1 MLSAFLTPEFLTL
14 TASSLTGFL
23 FKFWAEK
30 RQDQKELYD
39 RMIGAS
45 KRSDESA
52 DAAVKRVPLDA
63 GKQVRRV
70 IVLCVLFGTILAPFI
85 LPFFGVPTVVELTEK
100 EGSFLK
106 VNGTEQ
112 HGNVP
117 TENPVI
123 TKSKEG
129 VQHTSS
135 NFWLYYIPALGLIS
149 FITYKTFHTPKN
161 ITENKNSE

>member
-1 MLSAFLTPEFLTL
+1 MRLLIIASLLSLLSAC
-14 TASSLTGFL
+14 SG
-23 FKFWAEK
+23 
-30 RQDQKELYD
+30 Y
-39 RMIGAS
+39 
-45 KRSDESA
+45 
-52 DAAVKRVPLDA
+52 V
-63 GKQVRRV
+63 
-70 IVLCVLFGTILAPFI
+70 
-85 LPFFGVPTVVELTEK
+85 
-100 EGSFLK
+100 K

-117 TENPVI
+117 EKNPVI
-123 TKSKEG
+123 IKSKEG